1 MNIMKTQ
8 ITEQGSIEQ
17 FLIRYKKWFIA
28 ALGLH
33 MIPGLIFFST
43 VIGIIVYGYVGSDI
57 RWHPYKLYITSAYN
71 AGLDEGTKDRKVPK
85 PENNSRWDFSPPED
99 SSTYSYLHSTLWYR
113 YKKETDLIRSQALK
127 KKDDYLAQFTESER
141 GAKRAEMSAQDIKLP
156 LELELEKRFTTALD
170 FYTDYVAQKIKRGG
184 YKNDE
189 EHLKAMQSE
198 AWNVGYEYGYA
209 RGRAGNYEY
218 GSI

>member
-57 RWHPYKLYITSAYN
+57 RWHSYRPHIEAGYV
-71 AGLDEGTKDRKVPK
+71 AGLRDGNKDRGRLETRMDYV
-85 PENNSRWDFSPPED
+85 DA
-99 SSTYSYLHSTLWYR
+99 TLW
-113 YKKETDLIRSQALK
+113 EQ
-127 KKDDYLAQFTESER
+127 
-141 GAKRAEMSAQDIKLP
+141 
-156 LELELEKRFTTALD
+156 
-170 FYTDYVAQKIKRGG
+170 
-184 YKNDE
+184 
-189 EHLKAMQSE
+189 
-198 AWNVGYEYGYA
+198 
-209 RGRAGNYEY
+209 
-218 GSI
+218 

>member
-57 RWHPYKLYITSAYN
+57 RWHSYRPHIEAGYG
-71 AGLDEGTKDRKVPK
+71 AGLRDGIKQIGVVYQAGRTILTLPHGNNIKWK
-85 PENNSRWDFSPPED
+85 PLVSENE
-99 SSTYSYLHSTLWYR
+99 LQ
-113 YKKETDLIRSQALK
+113 KK
-127 KKDDYLAQFTESER
+127 
-141 GAKRAEMSAQDIKLP
+141 GMSI
-156 LELELEKRFTTALD
+156 
-170 FYTDYVAQKIKRGG
+170 
-184 YKNDE
+184 
-189 EHLKAMQSE
+189 
-198 AWNVGYEYGYA
+198 
-209 RGRAGNYEY
+209 
-218 GSI
+218 

>member
-57 RWHPYKLYITSAYN
+57 RWHSYRPHIEAGYG
-71 AGLDEGTKDRKVPK
+71 AGLRDGNKDRGSLP
-85 PENNSRWDFSPPED
+85 RRTD
-99 SSTYSYLHSTLWYR
+99 YLDATPWEQ
-113 YKKETDLIRSQALK
+113 YKMETTRIQERAAKERDE
-127 KKDDYLAQFTESER
+127 YLAQFPENER

-156 LELELEKRFTTALD
+156 LELELEKRFRHGRD
-170 FYTDYVAQKIKRGG
+170 FYTDYVAKKIKRED
-184 YKNDE
+184 YANDK
-189 EHLKAMQSE
+189 EHIEAMQTE
-198 AWNVGYEYGYA
+198 GWKLGYAYGYGKGWFFNA
-209 RGRAGNYEY
+209 SSSSDYHW
-218 GSI
+218 